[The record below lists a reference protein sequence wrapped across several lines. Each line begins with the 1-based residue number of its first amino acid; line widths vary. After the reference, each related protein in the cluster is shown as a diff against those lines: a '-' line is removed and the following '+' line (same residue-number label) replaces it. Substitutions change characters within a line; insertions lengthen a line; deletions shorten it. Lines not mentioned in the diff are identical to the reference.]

1 MNIAASLS
9 KRHQFKQCWEFSS
22 ESMLSDYEKVTG
34 TSIRTPFTSLPRE
47 LQNTLKSHKSCQAI
61 DFAGKTL
68 QRVKEVCVN
77 NVKYS
82 TKDVFVIDVV
92 HTEEVPLFF
101 QVKYVFNVDTLWILC
116 GKLLLPQSFD
126 SHFHA
131 FRVSYDKD
139 WFCVMPGEELDHQ
152 ALDLYVVDDHLYVG
166 ARYA

>member
-34 TSIRTPFTSLPRE
+34 TSIRTQVTSLPRE

-68 QRVKEVCVN
+68 QRVN

-101 QVKYVFNVDTLWILC
+101 QVKYVFSVDTLWILC

-131 FRVSYDKD
+131 FRVSNDKD
-139 WFCVMPGEELDHQ
+139 WFCVMPAEELDQQ
-152 ALDLYVVDDHLYVG
+152 ALDLYVVDDHLYVR